1 MILYLYAP
9 LLYRRFSCAPVLFL
23 MQNLPFSTLFCILH
37 FCIRPGMTFGH
48 APLYFKDECQ

>member
-23 MQNLPFSTLFCILH
+23 MQNLPFSTPFCILH
-37 FCIRPGMTFGH
+37 FCILHSTGYDLRACTTV
-48 APLYFKDECQ
+48 L